1 VTLAGAL
8 ALALAVTAL
17 GLAPV
22 ARIALP
28 RPRAAHPDAGALGE
42 AGWSRP
48 LWQWEGVRA
57 ASAAALAA
65 LSLAVGVLPI
75 VGLAV
80 GAALPSFATRLRA
93 DDTRRSARRARARL
107 LRATEGAMRS
117 GTALPEALRRACD
130 GIDDALARRPFV
142 AALRAF
148 DLGGALDASLRDA
161 ARGDRDARARAA
173 LETVALGVA
182 ARLSTD
188 RAAQLVAAVADRL
201 AFDERLDEEV
211 RSRTGGLRFQVLLLA
226 AIVPCLAAYL
236 SLTVPTLAL
245 TLGSPLGRT
254 VLIPAAVVLE
264 LAGIVLSR
272 RAVADVV
279 R

>member
-1 VTLAGAL
+1 MTLAGAL

-17 GLAPV
+17 GLAPF

-65 LSLAVGVLPI
+65 LSVAVGVLPI

-93 DDTRRSARRARARL
+93 DDARRSARRARARL

-130 GIDDALARRPFV
+130 GIDDALARRPFA

>member
-1 VTLAGAL
+1 MTLAGAL
-8 ALALAVTAL
+8 AVALAVTAL
-17 GLAPV
+17 GLAPF

-28 RPRAAHPDAGALGE
+28 RPRAAHPDAGPLAE

-57 ASAAALAA
+57 ASAAGFAA

-75 VGLAV
+75 VGFAV
-80 GAALPSFATRLRA
+80 GAALPSFAARLRA
-93 DDTRRSARRARARL
+93 DDARRSARRATARL

-117 GTALPEALRRACD
+117 GAALPEALRRACD
-130 GIDDALARRPFV
+130 GVDDALARRPFA

-173 LETVALGVA
+173 LETLALGVA

-236 SLTVPTLAL
+236 SLTVPSLAL

-254 VLIPAAVVLE
+254 VLIPGAVVLE

-272 RAVADVV
+272 RAVADIV